1 MTSVLVLYSV
11 QLILLHLQEN
21 QGASFIISHGS
32 SHHGNKTVSPAFR
45 YFDLKTGASNH
56 NLDFYKEDVNETAE
70 NK

>member
-1 MTSVLVLYSV
+1 MV
-11 QLILLHLQEN
+11 
-21 QGASFIISHGS
+21 
-32 SHHGNKTVSPAFR
+32 HHTVAPEVSPAFR